1 LILQARNIVKRFP
14 GVVALDGVD
23 LDVSAGEILAVV
35 GENGAGKSTLMKI
48 LAGDLQPDEGEL
60 LFDGAPLRLRSPRD
74 AMLAGISL
82 IHQELSLADN
92 LDVGANIL
100 LGREPRSGPFLRRE
114 TARVEARAALKA
126 AGLDI
131 DPDVSVAELGMG
143 SRQLVEIAKA
153 LSTKARVLIMD
164 EPTSSLTAVEANRL
178 FETIERL
185 RDHGTAI
192 IYISHRLGEIE
203 RLADRVEV
211 LRDGSHVGRLVGS
224 EITQDAIVE
233 RMVGRGFDRAQG
245 LRRDVEVDAAT
256 KTPMLEVRGLRTA
269 RFPDISIDL
278 VVHRGEIVA
287 MAGLVG
293 AGRTELLRAIFGID
307 RPIAGSIL
315 VAGEE
320 VRGRHPAD
328 AAASG
333 IAFVPEDRKADGL
346 LLEESIGENMTL
358 PSLSVHATGGVLRH
372 RRRER
377 GAAAELI
384 HQMDVRP
391 ADRDLVAGG
400 LSGGNQQKVAV
411 GRWVG
416 CEPRVFLL
424 DEPTRGVD
432 VAAKAEIH
440 LLLDRLARSG
450 AAILAASSEME
461 ELLAVSDRV
470 IVMHEG
476 RIAGDLAR
484 QEASEAAIMRLA
496 TGGDRE
502 RATSR

>member
-1 LILQARNIVKRFP
+1 M
-14 GVVALDGVD
+14 VALAGVD
-23 LDVSAGEILAVV
+23 LDVAAGEILAVV

-48 LAGDLQPDEGEL
+48 LAGDLRQDEGEL
-60 LFDGAPLRLRSPRD
+60 LLDGSLLRLRSPRD
-74 AMLAGISL
+74 AMLAGVSL

-100 LGREPRSGPFLRRE
+100 LGREPRSGPFLRRKA
-114 TARVEARAALKA
+114 ARVEAKAALRA

-131 DPDVSVAELGMG
+131 DPDVSIAELGMG

-153 LSTKARVLIMD
+153 LSTQARVLIMD
-164 EPTSSLTAVEANRL
+164 EPTSSLTAVEADRL

-185 RDHGTAI
+185 RDQGTAI

-211 LRDGSHVGRLVGS
+211 LRDGSHAGSLVGS
-224 EITQDAIVE
+224 EITRDAIVE
-233 RMVGRGFDRAQG
+233 RMVGRGLDRTKG
-245 LRRDVEVDAAT
+245 LRGEVKIETQA
-256 KTPMLEVRGLRTA
+256 PMLEVRGLRTT
-269 RFPDISIDL
+269 RYPEYPIDL
-278 VVHRGEIVA
+278 VVRRGEIVA

-307 RPIAGSIL
+307 RPVAGSISIE
-315 VAGEE
+315 GEE
-320 VRGRHPAD
+320 VQVRHPAD
-328 AAASG
+328 AAAAG

-346 LLEESIGENMTL
+346 LLEEPIGENMTL
-358 PSLSVHATGGVLRH
+358 PSLSSYATGGILRH
-372 RRRER
+372 RGRER
-377 GAAAELI
+377 AVAKELI
-384 HQMDVRP
+384 HRMDVRP
-391 ADRDLVAGG
+391 AESDLMAGG

-416 CEPRVFLL
+416 CGPRVFLL

-440 LLLDRLARSG
+440 LLLDRLAQDG

-470 IVMHEG
+470 VVLHEG
-476 RIAGDLAR
+476 RIVGDLAR
-484 QEASEAAIMRLA
+484 HEASEAAIMQLA

-502 RATSR
+502 GATSR

>member
-14 GVVALDGVD
+14 GVVALAGVD
-23 LDVSAGEILAVV
+23 LDVAAGEILAVV

-48 LAGDLQPDEGEL
+48 LAGDLRQDEGEL
-60 LFDGAPLRLRSPRD
+60 LLDGSLLRLRSPRD
-74 AMLAGISL
+74 AMLAGVSL

-100 LGREPRSGPFLRRE
+100 LGREPRSGPFLRRKA
-114 TARVEARAALKA
+114 ARVEAKAALRA

-131 DPDVSVAELGMG
+131 DPDVSIAELGMG

-153 LSTKARVLIMD
+153 LSTQARVLIMD
-164 EPTSSLTAVEANRL
+164 EPTSSLTAVEADRL

-185 RDHGTAI
+185 RDQGTAI

-211 LRDGSHVGRLVGS
+211 LRDGSHAGSLVGS
-224 EITQDAIVE
+224 EITRDAIVE
-233 RMVGRGFDRAQG
+233 RMVGRGLDRTKG
-245 LRRDVEVDAAT
+245 LRGEVKIETQA
-256 KTPMLEVRGLRTA
+256 PMLEVRGLRTT
-269 RFPDISIDL
+269 RYPEYPIDL
-278 VVHRGEIVA
+278 VVRRGEIVA

-307 RPIAGSIL
+307 RPVAGSISIE
-315 VAGEE
+315 GEE
-320 VRGRHPAD
+320 VQVRHPAD
-328 AAASG
+328 AAAAG

-346 LLEESIGENMTL
+346 LLEEPIGENMTL
-358 PSLSVHATGGVLRH
+358 PSLSSYATGGILRH
-372 RRRER
+372 RGRER
-377 GAAAELI
+377 AVAKELI
-384 HQMDVRP
+384 HRMDVRP
-391 ADRDLVAGG
+391 AESDLMAGG

-416 CEPRVFLL
+416 CGPRVFLL

-440 LLLDRLARSG
+440 LLLDRLAQDG

-470 IVMHEG
+470 VVLHEG
-476 RIAGDLAR
+476 RIVGDLAR
-484 QEASEAAIMRLA
+484 HEASEAAIMQLA

-502 RATSR
+502 GATSR

>member
-1 LILQARNIVKRFP
+1 MILQARNIVKRFP
-14 GVVALDGVD
+14 GVVALAGVD
-23 LDVSAGEILAVV
+23 LDVAAGEILAVV

-48 LAGDLQPDEGEL
+48 LAGDLRQDEGEL
-60 LFDGAPLRLRSPRD
+60 LLDGSLLRLRSPRD
-74 AMLAGISL
+74 AMLAGVSL

-100 LGREPRSGPFLRRE
+100 LGREPRSGPFLRRKA
-114 TARVEARAALKA
+114 ARVEAKAALRA

-131 DPDVSVAELGMG
+131 DPDVSIAELGMG

-153 LSTKARVLIMD
+153 LSTQARVLIMD
-164 EPTSSLTAVEANRL
+164 EPTSSLTAVEADRL

-185 RDHGTAI
+185 RDQGTAI

-211 LRDGSHVGRLVGS
+211 LRDGSHAGSLVGS
-224 EITQDAIVE
+224 EITRDAIVE
-233 RMVGRGFDRAQG
+233 RMVGRGLDRTKG
-245 LRRDVEVDAAT
+245 LRGEVKIGTQA
-256 KTPMLEVRGLRTA
+256 PMLEVRGLRTT
-269 RFPDISIDL
+269 RYPEYPIDL
-278 VVHRGEIVA
+278 VVRRGEIVA

-307 RPIAGSIL
+307 RPVAGSISIE
-315 VAGEE
+315 GEE
-320 VRGRHPAD
+320 VQVRHPAD
-328 AAASG
+328 AAAAG

-346 LLEESIGENMTL
+346 LLEEPIGENMTL
-358 PSLSVHATGGVLRH
+358 PSLSSYATGGILRH
-372 RRRER
+372 RGRER
-377 GAAAELI
+377 AVAKELI
-384 HQMDVRP
+384 HRMDVRP
-391 ADRDLVAGG
+391 AESDLMAGG

-416 CEPRVFLL
+416 CGPRVFLL

-440 LLLDRLARSG
+440 LLLDRLAQDG

-470 IVMHEG
+470 VVLHEG
-476 RIAGDLAR
+476 RIVGDLAR
-484 QEASEAAIMRLA
+484 HEASEAAIMQLA

-502 RATSR
+502 GATSR

>member
-1 LILQARNIVKRFP
+1 MPLILQARNIVKRFP
-14 GVVALDGVD
+14 GVVALAGVD
-23 LDVSAGEILAVV
+23 LDVAAGEILAVV

-48 LAGDLQPDEGEL
+48 LAGDLRQDEGEL
-60 LFDGAPLRLRSPRD
+60 LLDGSLLRLRSPRD
-74 AMLAGISL
+74 AMLAGVSL

-100 LGREPRSGPFLRRE
+100 LGREPRSGPFLRRKA
-114 TARVEARAALKA
+114 ARVEAKAALRA

-131 DPDVSVAELGMG
+131 DPDVSIAELGMG

-153 LSTKARVLIMD
+153 LSTQARVLIMD
-164 EPTSSLTAVEANRL
+164 EPTSSLTAVEADRL

-185 RDHGTAI
+185 RDQGTAI

-211 LRDGSHVGRLVGS
+211 LRDGSHAGSLVGS
-224 EITQDAIVE
+224 EITRDAIVE
-233 RMVGRGFDRAQG
+233 RMVGRGLDRTKG
-245 LRRDVEVDAAT
+245 LRGEVKIETQA
-256 KTPMLEVRGLRTA
+256 PMLEVRGLRTT
-269 RFPDISIDL
+269 RYPEYPIDL
-278 VVHRGEIVA
+278 VVRRGEIVA

-307 RPIAGSIL
+307 RPVAGSISIE
-315 VAGEE
+315 GEE
-320 VRGRHPAD
+320 VQVRHPAD
-328 AAASG
+328 AAAAG

-346 LLEESIGENMTL
+346 LLEEPIGENMTL
-358 PSLSVHATGGVLRH
+358 PSLSSYATGGILRH
-372 RRRER
+372 RGRER
-377 GAAAELI
+377 AVAKELI
-384 HQMDVRP
+384 HRMDVRP
-391 ADRDLVAGG
+391 AESDLMAGG

-416 CEPRVFLL
+416 CGPRVFLL

-440 LLLDRLARSG
+440 LLLDRLAQDG

-470 IVMHEG
+470 VVLHEG
-476 RIAGDLAR
+476 RIVGDLAR
-484 QEASEAAIMRLA
+484 HEASEAAIMQLA

-502 RATSR
+502 GATSR

>member
-1 LILQARNIVKRFP
+1 MILQARNIVKRFP
-14 GVVALDGVD
+14 GVVALAGVD
-23 LDVSAGEILAVV
+23 LDVAAGEILAVV

-48 LAGDLQPDEGEL
+48 LAGDLRQDEGEL
-60 LFDGAPLRLRSPRD
+60 LLDGSLLRLRSPRD
-74 AMLAGISL
+74 AMLAGVSL

-100 LGREPRSGPFLRRE
+100 LGREPRSGPFLRRKA
-114 TARVEARAALKA
+114 ARVEAKAALRA

-131 DPDVSVAELGMG
+131 DPDVSIAELGMG

-153 LSTKARVLIMD
+153 LSTQARVLIMD
-164 EPTSSLTAVEANRL
+164 EPTSSLTAVEADRL

-185 RDHGTAI
+185 RDQGTAI

-211 LRDGSHVGRLVGS
+211 LRDGSHAGSLVGS
-224 EITQDAIVE
+224 EITRDAIVE
-233 RMVGRGFDRAQG
+233 RMVGRGLDRTKG
-245 LRRDVEVDAAT
+245 LRGEVKIETQA
-256 KTPMLEVRGLRTA
+256 PMLEVRGLRTT
-269 RFPDISIDL
+269 RYPEYPIDL
-278 VVHRGEIVA
+278 VVRRGEIVA

-307 RPIAGSIL
+307 RPVAGSISIE
-315 VAGEE
+315 GEE
-320 VRGRHPAD
+320 VQVRHPAD
-328 AAASG
+328 AAAAG

-346 LLEESIGENMTL
+346 LLEEPIGENMTL
-358 PSLSVHATGGVLRH
+358 PSLSSYATGGILRH
-372 RRRER
+372 RGRER
-377 GAAAELI
+377 AVAKELI
-384 HQMDVRP
+384 HRMDVRP
-391 ADRDLVAGG
+391 AESDLMAGG

-416 CEPRVFLL
+416 CGPRVFLL

-440 LLLDRLARSG
+440 LLLDRLAQDG

-470 IVMHEG
+470 VVLHEG
-476 RIAGDLAR
+476 RIVGDLAR
-484 QEASEAAIMRLA
+484 HEASEAAIMQLA

-502 RATSR
+502 GATSR

>member
-1 LILQARNIVKRFP
+1 MILQARNIVKRFP
-14 GVVALDGVD
+14 GVVALAGVD
-23 LDVSAGEILAVV
+23 LDVAAGEILAVV

-48 LAGDLQPDEGEL
+48 LAGDLRQDEGEL
-60 LFDGAPLRLRSPRD
+60 LLDGSLLRLRSPRD
-74 AMLAGISL
+74 AMLAGVSL

-100 LGREPRSGPFLRRE
+100 LGREPRSGPFLRRKA
-114 TARVEARAALKA
+114 ARVEAKAALRA

-131 DPDVSVAELGMG
+131 DPDVSIAELGMG

-153 LSTKARVLIMD
+153 LSTQARVLIMD
-164 EPTSSLTAVEANRL
+164 EPTSSLTAVEADRL

-185 RDHGTAI
+185 RDQGTAI

-211 LRDGSHVGRLVGS
+211 LRDGSHAGSLVGS
-224 EITQDAIVE
+224 EITRDAIVE
-233 RMVGRGFDRAQG
+233 RMVGRGLDRTKG
-245 LRRDVEVDAAT
+245 VRGEVKIGTQA
-256 KTPMLEVRGLRTA
+256 PMLEVRGLRTT
-269 RFPDISIDL
+269 RYPEYPIDL
-278 VVHRGEIVA
+278 VVRRGEIVA

-307 RPIAGSIL
+307 RPVAGSISIE
-315 VAGEE
+315 GEE
-320 VRGRHPAD
+320 VQVRHPAD
-328 AAASG
+328 AAAAG

-346 LLEESIGENMTL
+346 LLEEPIGENMTL
-358 PSLSVHATGGVLRH
+358 PSLSSYATGGILRH
-372 RRRER
+372 RGRER
-377 GAAAELI
+377 AVAKELI
-384 HQMDVRP
+384 HRMDVRP
-391 ADRDLVAGG
+391 AESDLMAGG

-416 CEPRVFLL
+416 CGPRVFLL

-440 LLLDRLARSG
+440 LLLDRLAQDG

-470 IVMHEG
+470 VVLHEG
-476 RIAGDLAR
+476 RIVGDLAR
-484 QEASEAAIMRLA
+484 HEASEAAIMQLA

-502 RATSR
+502 GATSR

>member
-1 LILQARNIVKRFP
+1 MILQARNIVKRFP
-14 GVVALDGVD
+14 GVVALAGVD
-23 LDVSAGEILAVV
+23 LDVAAGEILAVV

-48 LAGDLQPDEGEL
+48 LAGDLRQDEGEL
-60 LFDGAPLRLRSPRD
+60 LLDGSLLRLRSPRD
-74 AMLAGISL
+74 AMLAGVSL

-100 LGREPRSGPFLRRE
+100 LGREPRSGPFLRRKA
-114 TARVEARAALKA
+114 ARVEAKAALRA

-131 DPDVSVAELGMG
+131 DPDVSIAELGMG

-153 LSTKARVLIMD
+153 LSTQARVLIMD
-164 EPTSSLTAVEANRL
+164 EPTSSLTAVEADRL

-185 RDHGTAI
+185 RDQGTAI

-211 LRDGSHVGRLVGS
+211 LRDGSHAGSLVGS
-224 EITQDAIVE
+224 EITRDAIVE
-233 RMVGRGFDRAQG
+233 RMVGRGLDRTKG
-245 LRRDVEVDAAT
+245 LRGEVKIETQA
-256 KTPMLEVRGLRTA
+256 PMLEVRGLRTT
-269 RFPDISIDL
+269 RYPEYPIDL
-278 VVHRGEIVA
+278 VVRRGEIVA

-307 RPIAGSIL
+307 RPVAGSISIE
-315 VAGEE
+315 GEE
-320 VRGRHPAD
+320 VQVRHPAD
-328 AAASG
+328 AAAAG

-346 LLEESIGENMTL
+346 LLEEPIGENMTL
-358 PSLSVHATGGVLRH
+358 PSLSSYATGGILRH
-372 RRRER
+372 RGRER
-377 GAAAELI
+377 GAAKELI
-384 HQMDVRP
+384 HRMDVRP
-391 ADRDLVAGG
+391 AESDLMAGG

-416 CEPRVFLL
+416 CGPRVFLL

-440 LLLDRLARSG
+440 LLLDRLAQDG

-470 IVMHEG
+470 VVLHEG
-476 RIAGDLAR
+476 RIVGDLAR
-484 QEASEAAIMRLA
+484 HEASEAAIMQLA

-502 RATSR
+502 GATSR

>member
-1 LILQARNIVKRFP
+1 MILQARNIVKRFP
-14 GVVALDGVD
+14 GVVALAGVD
-23 LDVSAGEILAVV
+23 LDVAAGEILAVV

-48 LAGDLQPDEGEL
+48 LAGDLRQDEGEL
-60 LFDGAPLRLRSPRD
+60 LLDGSLLRLRSPRD
-74 AMLAGISL
+74 AMLAGVSL

-100 LGREPRSGPFLRRE
+100 LGREPRSGPFLRRKA
-114 TARVEARAALKA
+114 ARVEAKAALRA

-131 DPDVSVAELGMG
+131 DPDVSIAELGMG

-153 LSTKARVLIMD
+153 LSTQARVLIMD
-164 EPTSSLTAVEANRL
+164 EPTSSLTAVEADRL

-185 RDHGTAI
+185 RDQGTAI

-211 LRDGSHVGRLVGS
+211 LRDGSHAGSLVGS
-224 EITQDAIVE
+224 EITRDAIVE
-233 RMVGRGFDRAQG
+233 RMVGRGLDRTKG
-245 LRRDVEVDAAT
+245 LRGEVKIETQA
-256 KTPMLEVRGLRTA
+256 PMLEVRGLRTT
-269 RFPDISIDL
+269 RYPEYPIDL
-278 VVHRGEIVA
+278 VVRRGEIVA

-307 RPIAGSIL
+307 RLVAGSISIE
-315 VAGEE
+315 GEE
-320 VRGRHPAD
+320 VQVRHPAD
-328 AAASG
+328 AAAAG

-346 LLEESIGENMTL
+346 LLEEPIGENMTL
-358 PSLSVHATGGVLRH
+358 PSLSSYATGGILRH
-372 RRRER
+372 RGRER
-377 GAAAELI
+377 AVAKELI
-384 HQMDVRP
+384 HRMDVRP
-391 ADRDLVAGG
+391 AESDLMAGG

-416 CEPRVFLL
+416 CGPRVFLL

-440 LLLDRLARSG
+440 LLLDRLAQDG

-470 IVMHEG
+470 VVLHEG
-476 RIAGDLAR
+476 RIVGDLAR
-484 QEASEAAIMRLA
+484 HEASEAAIMQLA

-502 RATSR
+502 GATSR

>member
-1 LILQARNIVKRFP
+1 MPLILQARNIVKRFP
-14 GVVALDGVD
+14 GVVALAGVD
-23 LDVSAGEILAVV
+23 LDVAAGEILAVV

-48 LAGDLQPDEGEL
+48 LAGDLRQDEGEL
-60 LFDGAPLRLRSPRD
+60 LLDGSLLRLRSPRD
-74 AMLAGISL
+74 AMLAGVSL

-100 LGREPRSGPFLRRE
+100 LGREPRSGPFLRRKA
-114 TARVEARAALKA
+114 ARVEAKAALRA

-131 DPDVSVAELGMG
+131 DPDVSIAELGMG

-153 LSTKARVLIMD
+153 LSTQARVLIMD
-164 EPTSSLTAVEANRL
+164 EPTSSLTAVEADRL

-185 RDHGTAI
+185 RDQGTAI

-211 LRDGSHVGRLVGS
+211 LRDGSHAGSLVGS
-224 EITQDAIVE
+224 EITRDAIVE
-233 RMVGRGFDRAQG
+233 RMVGRGLDRTKG
-245 LRRDVEVDAAT
+245 LRGEVKIGTQA
-256 KTPMLEVRGLRTA
+256 PMLEVRGLRTT
-269 RFPDISIDL
+269 RYPEYPIDL
-278 VVHRGEIVA
+278 VVRRGEIVA

-307 RPIAGSIL
+307 RPVAGSISIE
-315 VAGEE
+315 GEE
-320 VRGRHPAD
+320 VQVRHPAD
-328 AAASG
+328 AAAAG

-346 LLEESIGENMTL
+346 LLEEPIGENMTL
-358 PSLSVHATGGVLRH
+358 PSLSSYATGGILRH
-372 RRRER
+372 RGRER
-377 GAAAELI
+377 AVAKELI
-384 HQMDVRP
+384 HRMDVRP
-391 ADRDLVAGG
+391 AESDLMAGG

-416 CEPRVFLL
+416 CGPRVFLL

-440 LLLDRLARSG
+440 LLLDRLAQDG

-470 IVMHEG
+470 VVLHEG
-476 RIAGDLAR
+476 RIVGDLAR
-484 QEASEAAIMRLA
+484 HEASEAAIMQLA

-502 RATSR
+502 GATSR

>member
-1 LILQARNIVKRFP
+1 MILQARNIVKRFP
-14 GVVALDGVD
+14 GVLALDGVD

-48 LAGDLQPDEGEL
+48 LAGDLRPDEGQL
-60 LFDGAPLRLRSPRD
+60 LIDGSPLRLRSPRE
-74 AMLAGISL
+74 AMLAGVSL

-100 LGREPRSGPFLRRE
+100 LGREPRIGPFLRRD
-114 TARVEARAALKA
+114 AARAEANVALMS

-131 DPDVSVAELGMG
+131 DPAASVADLGMG

-164 EPTSSLTAVEANRL
+164 EPTSSLTAVEADRL

-185 RDHGTAI
+185 RDQGTAI

-211 LRDGSHVGRLVGS
+211 LRDGKHVGSLVGS
-224 EITQDAIVE
+224 EITRDKIVS
-233 RMVGRGFDRAQG
+233 RMVGRDLDRTRG
-245 LRRDVEVDAAT
+245 LRGEVDLEFGT
-256 KTPMLEVRGLRTA
+256 NPPMLEVRGLRTS
-269 RFPDISIDL
+269 RFPESSIDL
-278 VVHRGEIVA
+278 IVRRGEIVA

-307 RPIAGSIL
+307 RP
-315 VAGEE
+315 VAGLISVEGE
-320 VRGRHPAD
+320 DVRVEHPAD
-328 AAASG
+328 AAAAG

-346 LLEESIGENMTL
+346 LLEEPIGENMTL
-358 PSLSVHATGGVLRH
+358 PNLSVHARVGVIRH

-377 GAAAELI
+377 AVARELI

-391 ADRDLVAGG
+391 AEPDLIAGG

-440 LLLDRLARSG
+440 VLLDRLARSG
-450 AAILAASSEME
+450 VAILAASSEME

-484 QEASEAAIMRLA
+484 HEVSEAAIMRLA

-502 RATSR
+502 GATSR

>member
-1 LILQARNIVKRFP
+1 MVKRFP
-14 GVVALDGVD
+14 GVVALAGVD
-23 LDVSAGEILAVV
+23 LDVAAGEILAVV

-48 LAGDLQPDEGEL
+48 LAGDLRQDEGEL
-60 LFDGAPLRLRSPRD
+60 LLDGSLLRLRSPRD
-74 AMLAGISL
+74 AMLAGVSL

-100 LGREPRSGPFLRRE
+100 LGREPRSGPFLRRKA
-114 TARVEARAALKA
+114 ARVEAKAALRA

-131 DPDVSVAELGMG
+131 DPDVSIAELGMG

-153 LSTKARVLIMD
+153 LSTQARVLIMD
-164 EPTSSLTAVEANRL
+164 EPTSSLTAVEADRL

-185 RDHGTAI
+185 RDQGTAI

-211 LRDGSHVGRLVGS
+211 LRDGSHAGSLVGS
-224 EITQDAIVE
+224 EITRDAIVE
-233 RMVGRGFDRAQG
+233 RMVGRGLDRTKG
-245 LRRDVEVDAAT
+245 LRGEVKIETQA
-256 KTPMLEVRGLRTA
+256 PMLEVRGLRTT
-269 RFPDISIDL
+269 RYPEYPIDL
-278 VVHRGEIVA
+278 VVRRGEIVA

-307 RPIAGSIL
+307 RPVAGSISIE
-315 VAGEE
+315 GEE
-320 VRGRHPAD
+320 VQVRHPAD
-328 AAASG
+328 AAAAG

-346 LLEESIGENMTL
+346 LLEEPIGENMTL
-358 PSLSVHATGGVLRH
+358 PSLSSYATGGILRH
-372 RRRER
+372 RGRER
-377 GAAAELI
+377 AVAKELI
-384 HQMDVRP
+384 HRMDVRP
-391 ADRDLVAGG
+391 AESDLMAGG

-416 CEPRVFLL
+416 CGPRVFLL

-440 LLLDRLARSG
+440 LLLDRLAQDG

-470 IVMHEG
+470 VVLHEG
-476 RIAGDLAR
+476 RIVGDLAR
-484 QEASEAAIMRLA
+484 HEASEAAIMQLA

-502 RATSR
+502 GATSR

>member
-1 LILQARNIVKRFP
+1 MPLILQARNIVKRFP
-14 GVVALDGVD
+14 GVVALAGVD
-23 LDVSAGEILAVV
+23 LDVAAGEILAVV

-48 LAGDLQPDEGEL
+48 LAGDLRQDEGEL
-60 LFDGAPLRLRSPRD
+60 LLDGSLLRLRSPRD
-74 AMLAGISL
+74 AMLAGVSL

-100 LGREPRSGPFLRRE
+100 LGREPRSGPFLRRKA
-114 TARVEARAALKA
+114 ARVEAKAALRA

-131 DPDVSVAELGMG
+131 DPDVSIAELGMG

-153 LSTKARVLIMD
+153 LSTQARVLIMD
-164 EPTSSLTAVEANRL
+164 EPTSSLTAVEADRL

-185 RDHGTAI
+185 RDQGTAI

-211 LRDGSHVGRLVGS
+211 LRDGSHAGSLVGS
-224 EITQDAIVE
+224 EITRDAIVE
-233 RMVGRGFDRAQG
+233 RMVGRGLDRTKG
-245 LRRDVEVDAAT
+245 LRGEVKIETQA
-256 KTPMLEVRGLRTA
+256 PMLEVRGLRTT
-269 RFPDISIDL
+269 RYPEYPIDL
-278 VVHRGEIVA
+278 VVRRGEIVA

-307 RPIAGSIL
+307 RLVAGSISIE
-315 VAGEE
+315 GEE
-320 VRGRHPAD
+320 VQVRHPAD
-328 AAASG
+328 AAAAG

-346 LLEESIGENMTL
+346 LLEEPIGENMTL
-358 PSLSVHATGGVLRH
+358 PSLSSYATGGILRH
-372 RRRER
+372 RGRER
-377 GAAAELI
+377 AVAKELI
-384 HQMDVRP
+384 HRMDVRP
-391 ADRDLVAGG
+391 AESDLMAGG

-416 CEPRVFLL
+416 CGPRVFLL

-440 LLLDRLARSG
+440 LLLDRLAQDG

-470 IVMHEG
+470 VVLHEG
-476 RIAGDLAR
+476 RIVGDLAR
-484 QEASEAAIMRLA
+484 HEASEAAIMQLA

-502 RATSR
+502 GATSR

>member
-1 LILQARNIVKRFP
+1 VPLILQARNIVKRFP
-14 GVVALDGVD
+14 GVVALAGVD
-23 LDVSAGEILAVV
+23 LDVAAGEILAVV

-48 LAGDLQPDEGEL
+48 LAGDLRQDEGEL
-60 LFDGAPLRLRSPRD
+60 LLDGSLLRLRSPRD
-74 AMLAGISL
+74 AMLAGVSL

-100 LGREPRSGPFLRRE
+100 LGREPRSGPFLRRKA
-114 TARVEARAALKA
+114 ARVEAKAALRA

-131 DPDVSVAELGMG
+131 DPDVSIAELGMG

-153 LSTKARVLIMD
+153 LSTQARVLIMD
-164 EPTSSLTAVEANRL
+164 EPTSSLTAVEADRL

-185 RDHGTAI
+185 RDQGTAI

-211 LRDGSHVGRLVGS
+211 LRDGSHAGSLVGS
-224 EITQDAIVE
+224 EITRDAIVE
-233 RMVGRGFDRAQG
+233 RMVGRGLDRTKG
-245 LRRDVEVDAAT
+245 LRGEVKIETQA
-256 KTPMLEVRGLRTA
+256 PMLEVRGLRTT
-269 RFPDISIDL
+269 RYPEYPIDL
-278 VVHRGEIVA
+278 VVRRGEIVA

-307 RPIAGSIL
+307 RPVAGSISIE
-315 VAGEE
+315 GEE
-320 VRGRHPAD
+320 VQVRHPAD
-328 AAASG
+328 AAAAG

-346 LLEESIGENMTL
+346 LLEEPIGENMTL
-358 PSLSVHATGGVLRH
+358 PSLSSYATGGILRH
-372 RRRER
+372 RGRER
-377 GAAAELI
+377 AVAKELI
-384 HQMDVRP
+384 HRMDVRP
-391 ADRDLVAGG
+391 AESDLMAGG

-416 CEPRVFLL
+416 CGPRVFLL

-440 LLLDRLARSG
+440 LLLDRLAQDG

-470 IVMHEG
+470 VVLHEG
-476 RIAGDLAR
+476 RIVGDLAR
-484 QEASEAAIMRLA
+484 HEASEAAIMQLA

-502 RATSR
+502 GATSR